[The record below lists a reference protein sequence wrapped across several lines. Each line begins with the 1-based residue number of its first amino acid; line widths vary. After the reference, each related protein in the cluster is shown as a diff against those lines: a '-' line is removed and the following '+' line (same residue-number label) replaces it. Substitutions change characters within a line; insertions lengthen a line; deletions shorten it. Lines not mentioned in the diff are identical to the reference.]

1 MYKKEINKYCI
12 GVGRPRHLNDVG
24 GGRITR
30 YRIKTAEFI
39 IENYVKVDT
48 HQLLDYWIIF
58 PRV

>member
-1 MYKKEINKYCI
+1 MYR
-12 GVGRPRHLNDVG
+12 GRKAPRRLNNVG

-30 YRIKTAEFI
+30 YRIKTAQFI